1 MNMQESL
8 WNELIQEP
16 SMKALMLPE
25 VIAESWEYCRLAEVN
40 PYITKGKSKI
50 ELLTLKRK
58 TQENQG
64 LIDLIK
70 QEITKYQKLF
80 KVTRPIFILTDK
92 EGCIIWR
99 EGNHETKDYANDI
112 TFVEGS
118 IWTEKAVGTN
128 AIGITLRTNQ
138 SVTVHGY
145 EHYSVASHPFTCSSV
160 PIHDEQNQLI
170 GCLDIS
176 SFDQREFDQYTL
188 LALQMISKTVQRN
201 FIKANLARK
210 EHLLEYLF
218 KTDKIGVLCD
228 DKNQIVKISEEL
240 ELDDSQWLGEDL
252 QELKKVH
259 KLKAIGERIYY
270 EGTIVGYFYQRQGER
285 PPASFKTFGI
295 DSKNQAYR
303 QFLFQLQKVAQSS
316 LPVHLYGES
325 GSGKELAA
333 KTIHYNSLSKEGPLV
348 AVNCGA
354 LSENLLESEL
364 FGYVSGAFTGAQG
377 NGYKGKILQAHGGTL
392 FLDEVDSMS
401 KPMQA
406 ALLRVLE
413 DQEVTPLGGKVAVK
427 SEFRVITASNR
438 DLRELV
444 KTKEFRLDLFYR
456 LYVAPLTIPPL
467 RERQEDMQVLI
478 QAFAKEKNW
487 QITWLEQ
494 VIAVTN
500 DYRWEGNIR
509 ELRNFLERLYLYY
522 PVEDPSLEELR
533 EVIQVGAVNLK
544 ETPSSD
550 ARKSRE
556 QLKLEAALTKHHFHL
571 SKTAKELGIARSTLY
586 RWLTKY
592 QIELPE

>member
-285 PPASFKTFGI
+285 PPASFKIFGI

-413 DQEVTPLGGKVAVK
+413 DQEVTPLGGEVAVK

-556 QLKLEAALTKHHFHL
+556 QLKLEAALT
-571 SKTAKELGIARSTLY
+571 
-586 RWLTKY
+586 
-592 QIELPE
+592 

>member
-228 DKNQIVKISEEL
+228 DKDQIIKISEEL
-240 ELDDSQWLGEDL
+240 ELDDSQWLGRDL
-252 QELKKVH
+252 QELKKSH
-259 KLKAIGERIYY
+259 KLKTAGEKIYY
-270 EGTIVGYFYQRQGER
+270 EGSIVGYFYQRQGER
-285 PPASFKTFGI
+285 PPASFKIFGI

-333 KTIHYNSLSKEGPLV
+333 KTIHHNSLGKEGPLV

-377 NGYKGKILQAHGGTL
+377 KGYKGKILQAHGGTL

-413 DQEVTPLGGKVAVK
+413 DQEVTPLGGEVAVK

-444 KTKEFRLDLFYR
+444 KTNEFRLDLFYR

-522 PVEDPSLEELR
+522 PVEAPSLEELR

-544 ETPSSD
+544 DKAPSD
-550 ARKSRE
+550 EHKSRE
-556 QLKLEAALTKHHFHL
+556 QLKLEAALAKHHFHL